1 VIMEK
6 LIESVKKSF
15 EKKFN
20 RKPVVIA
27 SPGRINLIGE
37 HTDYN
42 EGFVLPGATDR
53 VIILAIAPR
62 EDRRCRFYSVDFDQD
77 FETDLGHL
85 QKSQLRWPD
94 YLQGVI
100 DQFLKAG
107 YMIWG
112 VDVAFGGNVPIGGGM
127 SSSAAVEGG
136 MAFAL
141 NHLFQLNLDLLT
153 LTRLAQKA
161 ENEFVGVRCGIMDMF
176 TNLHGQPKKV
186 LKIDCRSLTYEYYP
200 FEREDVRVVIS
211 DTGVRRELASSEY
224 NVRRQQ
230 CEEGV
235 RLLQQHYPE
244 IKSLRDVNLTM
255 LENHRSEFDPVVWM
269 RCAYVVKENQ
279 RVNLACQDLLKGDLV
294 TFGQRM
300 YQSHAGLRS
309 EYEVSSPELNLLVES
324 ASRIPGVYG
333 SRMMGAG
340 FGGCTISL
348 VEAQAVEL
356 FKEKVSADYRKETG
370 KDLTVHVVRI
380 EAGTRILEE

>member
-1 VIMEK
+1 MEK

>member
-1 VIMEK
+1 MEK

-62 EDRRCRFYSVDFDQD
+62 EDRRCRFYSVDFDQV
-77 FETDLGHL
+77 FETDLSHL

-107 YMIWG
+107 YMIKG

-176 TNLHGQPKKV
+176 ANLHGQPKKV
-186 LKIDCRSLTYEYYP
+186 LKIDCRSLAYEYYP

-244 IKSLRDVNLTM
+244 IKSLRDVDLTM

-294 TFGQRM
+294 TFGQKM
-300 YQSHAGLRS
+300 YQSHAGLRD

-370 KDLTVHVVRI
+370 KDPTIHVVMI

>member
-1 VIMEK
+1 MEK

-77 FETDLGHL
+77 FETDLSHL
-85 QKSQLRWPD
+85 QKSQQRWPD

-107 YMIWG
+107 YKIKG

-176 TNLHGQPKKV
+176 ANLHGQPKKV
-186 LKIDCRSLTYEYYP
+186 LKIDCRSLAYEYYP

-244 IKSLRDVNLTM
+244 IKSLRDVDLTM

-294 TFGQRM
+294 TFGQKM
-300 YQSHAGLRS
+300 YQSHAGLRD

-370 KDLTVHVVRI
+370 KDPTIHVVRI

>member
-1 VIMEK
+1 MEK

-176 TNLHGQPKKV
+176 ANLHGQPKKV

-294 TFGQRM
+294 TFGQKM
-300 YQSHAGLRS
+300 YQSHAGLRD

-356 FKEKVSADYRKETG
+356 FKEKVSADYRKEIG
-370 KDLTVHVVRI
+370 KDPTVHVVRI

>member
-1 VIMEK
+1 MEK

-136 MAFAL
+136 MAFTL

-176 TNLHGQPKKV
+176 ANLHGQPKKV
-186 LKIDCRSLTYEYYP
+186 LKIDCRSLAYEYYP

-294 TFGQRM
+294 TFGQKM
-300 YQSHAGLRS
+300 YQSHAGLRD

-356 FKEKVSADYRKETG
+356 FKEKVSADYRKEIG
-370 KDLTVHVVRI
+370 KDPTVHVVRI

>member
-1 VIMEK
+1 MEK

-77 FETDLGHL
+77 FETDLSHL

-107 YMIWG
+107 YMIKG

-176 TNLHGQPKKV
+176 ANLHGQPKKV
-186 LKIDCRSLTYEYYP
+186 LKIDCRSLAYEYYP

-244 IKSLRDVNLTM
+244 IKSLRDVDLTM

-294 TFGQRM
+294 TFGQKM
-300 YQSHAGLRS
+300 YQSHAGLRD

-370 KDLTVHVVRI
+370 KDPTIHVVMI